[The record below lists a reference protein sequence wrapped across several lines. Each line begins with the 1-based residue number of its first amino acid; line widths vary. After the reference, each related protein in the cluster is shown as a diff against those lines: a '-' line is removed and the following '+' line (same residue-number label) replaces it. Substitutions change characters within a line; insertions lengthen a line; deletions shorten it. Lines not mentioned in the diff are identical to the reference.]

1 MEVLNFWGVCT
12 FIVVVVVVVV
22 VGGGGGGGG
31 ISLFDLICK
40 LSSWLALLC
49 NLHPWLPADGV
60 GAILSHHAHPDM
72 DSWQGKERERVGE
85 GGGGC

>member
-1 MEVLNFWGVCT
+1 M
-12 FIVVVVVVVV
+12 I
-22 VGGGGGGGG
+22 GGGGG

-60 GAILSHHAHPDM
+60 GAILSVVWTNRKRTFVVETLSTP
-72 DSWQGKERERVGE
+72 
-85 GGGGC
+85 